1 MGKRFF
7 VTELE
12 KDTIRNLYEQVAGV
26 AFGGEMNGFKKPK
39 EEKGGK
45 LFCNA
50 KNTKTIHDLMGGA
63 DPETYIDGI
72 QLRKGGVNGLVDK
85 LEVLKTMRLF
95 PQITDGGVD
104 LSHQIATTLQE
115 FKPYNYFD
123 ETNKQCNKV
132 MDKIIELY
140 KENEHGEELVRDIE
154 KVYGLSYLDPRAKEF
169 LKHGLTIIKGGE

>member
-1 MGKRFF
+1 MFMGKRL
-7 VTELE
+7 VLSEE
-12 KDTIRNLYEQVAGV
+12 DYKDIRNLYSLNEEEHDSQ
-26 AFGGEMNGFKKPK
+26 GEKM
-39 EEKGGK
+39 
-45 LFCNA
+45 FCN
-50 KNTKTIHDLMGGA
+50 KGNTKSIHDIIGS
-63 DPETYIDGI
+63 DEFEDYIEGI
-72 QLRKGGVNGLVDK
+72 KLRKSGVNGLVDK

-115 FKPYNYFD
+115 FKPYNYYD

-140 KENEHGEELVRDIE
+140 KENEHGEDLVNDIQ